1 MRRIFL
7 LADSNELLRSG
18 HFVQGN
24 ISFVQIINSQRYNF
38 QVEGDARSLDL

>member
-7 LADSNELLRSG
+7 LADSTL
-18 HFVQGN
+18 F
-24 ISFVQIINSQRYNF
+24 SFVQIINSQRYNF